1 MIAIK
6 TLSALNIHMITHKG
20 ATVTNPFNI
29 ANIFNDYLRSIAGK
43 TKANIKFSNKSFQDF
58 FHHPNE
64 EL

>member
-1 MIAIK
+1 
-6 TLSALNIHMITHKG
+6 MITHKG